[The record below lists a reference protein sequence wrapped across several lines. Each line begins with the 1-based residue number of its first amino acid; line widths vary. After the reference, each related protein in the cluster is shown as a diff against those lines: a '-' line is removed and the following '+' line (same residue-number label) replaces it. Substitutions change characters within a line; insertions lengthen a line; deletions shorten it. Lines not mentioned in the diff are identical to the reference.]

1 MDPRFSLLTFPQD
14 FDGAT
19 LRLRILVVPR
29 LSATWNGDPLQ
40 PVALDPGIANPPFA
54 DADLQFEARTL
65 NGFDKFPNDGAPDF
79 VSPLPEASGKIPD
92 ARKLFGEL
100 VTPLADR
107 FKLSAG
113 PPRLAPAAD
122 DKLGLNK
129 YLPLSYRRSFL
140 FTGPRTAGAKT
151 DDSYHCAVKAP
162 KGVNPAF
169 VPTPNTVS
177 WGQIYAYCLRHQEL
191 ARRVGLIREASY
203 PLQPHEFEHGGYL
216 YVGLADGSDYAAEVK
231 ADGTFLKCY
240 AARIPALKGGETRQL
255 FAAVQF
261 PVISS
266 VPGPPTAPGN
276 FDAVFIEAADYDDG
290 FAKIVHAVQPVSQNL
305 LAEEPDGVAPVND
318 IGIRLGWDDEQIL
331 IWQNRQLTPDKTVPD
346 PTQRLDAPM
355 GVFGYRVDAR
365 VHLEPDWHSLVEV
378 HCRGEIRLGGI
389 TLGGPGDPPF
399 ELAVEVHPMQL
410 DGDQANGRFWLPS
423 YLAQWNGKSLVLPDE
438 DAAALYKTEQQK
450 VQPPPPPGTIPAPSG
465 PARLGR
471 LYEPIGLN
479 QVPLRYGKTYE
490 LRVRLMDLTSGGPDV
505 RAKPLHDS
513 AAPVASVPF
522 RRHVVF
528 EPVRIADIPKLP
540 DDQDPALF
548 TRNEL
553 QVSRP
558 LLGYPSVV
566 FTGKYADPIPL
577 LQAASDAAIANPPHE
592 RFGIPDP
599 DAQRV
604 RIEVEIRT
612 LRMDNLL
619 SLSGTEPYVH
629 FYTTE
634 RAFPAIFDQA
644 RVIPLEFRDAH
655 VLRFSDPNNI
665 MGFTQAEIDA
675 LDQIVLPTARNIRLT
690 IRAVADDDA
699 AYFAPA
705 AHVGKPI
712 QLRVRRDAQDE
723 TGLIA
728 PTGEADKIR
737 GVYLQPDP
745 VTLFDGT
752 LTSLLFA
759 RRTPDTPAIIQ
770 RLAQEIG
777 VEHKGMTLVGRKGER
792 VVFGC
797 SRRIRNT
804 LAPDSSSIT
813 FAAKEDL
820 INHWIVAITLKLNRD
835 WTWDGLADTS
845 FEIFRT
851 RRFKADPPGDADD
864 NGGKPIGDWE
874 VKRVAS
880 IQSLE
885 APDRSQT
892 RLIFLDAVE
901 PKSTLKL
908 VGDPNAT
915 RFPDL
920 IELDYRIEP
929 RFSVKP
935 GADDGPEVLPHLEL
949 PVTTPPTQLPRIV
962 SAGVALSKYKRDQ
975 TYSST
980 EPRRRYLWLEL
991 AEKPRDPNDTYFVRL
1006 LGYAP
1011 DPLISDDRPETGI
1024 PPEEAPLAI
1033 DPELIRVI
1041 APDATDDGAGLTAMT
1056 AMEPGGN
1063 AGLHFLVPLPPGLN
1077 AASPELFGFFTYEL
1091 RVGHAKIWS
1100 TAQGRFGRALR
1111 VTGVQH
1117 PPPTL
1122 FCTCQR
1128 SQTELTVEAPYAQ
1141 AVLNGKNITADP
1153 PRTRIWALLYAQVR
1167 QADGK
1172 DYRNVLLDDRALRLI
1187 PRLRGRHFDLSGH
1200 VTVGLQNVDAPARAF
1215 TSWSQDEI
1223 MQLLGDL
1230 GLPTDSAL
1238 SVLCVEMM
1246 PTTATLRQQA
1256 SAGNV
1261 NNDFVTAVRQ
1271 SRSGE
1276 SAAGIAEAAPDV
1288 RPLSDALGH
1297 FRILRTSP
1305 LTAVPAV
1312 C

>member
-14 FDGAT
+14 FDGAK
-19 LRLRILVVPR
+19 LRLRVLVVPR

-40 PVALDPGIANPPFA
+40 PVALDPGIANPAFA
-54 DADLQFEARTL
+54 DANLQFEARTL
-65 NGFDKFPNDGAPDF
+65 NGFDKFPNDAAPDF
-79 VSPLPEASGKIPD
+79 VASLPEASGAMPE
-92 ARKLFGEL
+92 ARKLLGEL
-100 VTPLADR
+100 VAPLADR
-107 FKLSAG
+107 FKLAAG
-113 PPRLAPAAD
+113 APRLAGKAD
-122 DKLGLNK
+122 DKLALSK

-140 FTGPRTAGAKT
+140 FTGPRTEGAKT

-169 VPTPNTVS
+169 VPTPDTVS
-177 WGQIYAYCLRHQEL
+177 WGQIYAYCLRHPEL
-191 ARRVGLIREASY
+191 ARRIGLIREASY
-203 PLQPHEFEHGGYL
+203 ALQSRELEHGGYL
-216 YVGLADGSDYAAEVK
+216 HVGLRDGSDYAAQVK
-231 ADGTFLKCY
+231 ADGTFLKRY
-240 AARIPALKGGETRQL
+240 AARIPALKPGEARQL

-261 PVISS
+261 PV
-266 VPGPPTAPGN
+266 VPGLPGPPSAPGN

-318 IGIRLGWDDEQIL
+318 IGIRLGWDDEQLL
-331 IWQNRQLTPDKTVPD
+331 IWQNRQLTPDKTVRD
-346 PTQRLDAPM
+346 PTQQLDAPM

-365 VHLEPDWHSLVEV
+365 VHLEADWHSLVEV
-378 HCRGEIRLGGI
+378 DCRDTIRLGDI
-389 TLGGPGDPPF
+389 ALGGPGDPPF

-450 VQPPPPPGTIPAPSG
+450 VRPPSPPGTIPPPSG

-471 LYEPIGLN
+471 LYEPVGLDKI
-479 QVPLRYGKTYE
+479 PLRYSQTYE
-490 LRVRLMDLTSGGPDV
+490 LRVRLMDLTSSGPKVD
-505 RAKPLHDS
+505 AKPLHD
-513 AAPVASVPF
+513 APAPVASVLF
-522 RRHVVF
+522 RRHVLF
-528 EPVRIADIPKLP
+528 EPVRIANIPKLP

-548 TRNEL
+548 TGNALE
-553 QVSRP
+553 VSRP

-566 FTGKYADPIPL
+566 FTGKYADPIAL
-577 LQAASDAAIANPPHE
+577 LQAASDAATTTPPHE

-604 RIEVEIRT
+604 HIDVEVRT
-612 LRMDNLL
+612 LRMDNRL
-619 SLSGTEPYVH
+619 SLSGTEPYIH
-629 FYTTE
+629 LYTTE
-634 RAFPAIFDQA
+634 RAFPAAFDQA
-644 RVIPLEFRDAH
+644 RVISLEFRDAH
-655 VLRFSDPNNI
+655 VLRFSDPNDI
-665 MGFTQAEIDA
+665 IGLTQAEIDA
-675 LDQIVLPTARNIRLT
+675 LDQIVLPTARDIRLT
-690 IRAVADDDA
+690 IRAVADADP
-699 AYFAPA
+699 AYFAA
-705 AHVGKPI
+705 AANIGKPI
-712 QLRVRRDAQDE
+712 QLRLRREAEDE

-728 PTGEADKIR
+728 LTIAAETIR
-737 GVYLQPDP
+737 GIYLQPDP
-745 VTLFDGT
+745 VTPFDGT
-752 LTSLLFA
+752 LATLLFA

-804 LAPDSSSIT
+804 LAPDNSSLT

-820 INHWIVAITLKLNRD
+820 INHWIVALTLKLDRD
-835 WTWDGLADTS
+835 WTWDGLSETS

-874 VKRVAS
+874 LKRVAS
-880 IQSLE
+880 TQALDTS
-885 APDRSQT
+885 DRSQT

-908 VGDPNAT
+908 AVDPNAT

-929 RFSVKP
+929 RFRVKP
-935 GADDGPEVLPHLEL
+935 GADGGPEAPGLEL
-949 PVTTPPTQLPRIV
+949 PVTTPPGQLPRIV
-962 SAGVALSKYKRDQ
+962 SAGIALSKYKRDE

-991 AEKPRDPNDTYFVRL
+991 AEPPRDPNDTYFIRL

-1011 DPLISDDRPETGI
+1011 DPFISDDRPETGV
-1024 PPEEAPLAI
+1024 PPEETPLAI

-1041 APDATDDGAGLTAMT
+1041 APDATDDGAGLQAMT
-1056 AMEPGGN
+1056 PMEAGGD

-1077 AASPELFGFFTYEL
+1077 ADSPELFGFFTYEL
-1091 RVGHAKIWS
+1091 RVGHSMIWS

-1128 SQTELTVEAPYAQ
+1128 SQTELVVEAPYAQ

-1187 PRLRGRHFDLSGH
+1187 PRLRGRHFDLAGH
-1200 VTVGLQNVDAPARAF
+1200 VTVGFQNLDAPARAV

-1223 MQLLGDL
+1223 TQLLGEL
-1230 GLPTDSAL
+1230 GLPSAAAL

-1246 PTTATLRQQA
+1246 PTLATLRQQA
-1256 SAGNV
+1256 AATNI
-1261 NNDFVTAVRQ
+1261 NNDFVAAVRQ
-1271 SRSGE
+1271 SRSG
-1276 SAAGIAEAAPDV
+1276 AGPAGIAEVGEHV

-1297 FRILRTSP
+1297 FRILRASP